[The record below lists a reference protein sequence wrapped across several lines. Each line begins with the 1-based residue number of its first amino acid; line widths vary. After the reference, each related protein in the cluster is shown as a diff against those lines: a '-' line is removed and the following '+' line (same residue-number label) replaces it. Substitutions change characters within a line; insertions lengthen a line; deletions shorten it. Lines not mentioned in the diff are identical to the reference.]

1 MCLMCLIKIA
11 QFLTTLNEL
20 LTNNLQAENYLQKV
34 FSNSVARSPSNEVP
48 SIFVPDSRRTGSPW
62 LGRSWFVF
70 LIGDENPGVKRR
82 DVRFLDSIFGG
93 SHSSPKDIQV
103 PAQADSSLLESELFC
118 QGPCQDGWVSNMGQ
132 CYKFVQEQNTWAD
145 AECQRIAEGGHL
157 TSISNA
163 AQNDFLVNLASY
175 ADKRT
180 TQFWTGGSH
189 QKGTSLRWT
198 DGSLPNFIQRP
209 LSSIFNAIGG
219 IFNHIFNV
227 RICLTLNLRVQGKWD
242 GCNCNKKLSF
252 ICSYKPS
259 LIP

>member
-1 MCLMCLIKIA
+1 MKSLP
-11 QFLTTLNEL
+11 FL
-20 LTNNLQAENYLQKV
+20 
-34 FSNSVARSPSNEVP
+34 
-48 SIFVPDSRRTGSPW
+48 
-62 LGRSWFVF
+62 F
-70 LIGDENPGVKRR
+70 LILGVLVLPGLEGDENPGVKRR

-145 AECQRIAEGGHL
+145 AESVCQRIAEGGHL
-157 TSISNA
+157 TSISSA

-227 RICLTLNLRVQGKWD
+227 RICLTLNLRDQNNESSLEGGNRL
-242 GCNCNKKLSF
+242 GCDHTAQQHYEVFKIYLFSHRKKKRRRC
-252 ICSYKPS
+252 IR
-259 LIP
+259 